1 MPDAITDETIRGQR
15 PHAPHAGRGRTVP
28 LIIASAMFM
37 EQLDGTVLSTAL
49 PSMAHSF
56 GVDALHMSVA
66 LTSYLVSLA
75 VFIPA
80 SGAVADRL
88 GSRTVFCAA
97 IALFTAGS
105 LLCAQSD
112 SLAFLVV
119 SRLIQGAGGA
129 MMVPVGRLVLLQTTA
144 KSDLI
149 ATMNWLLVPATIGPL
164 LGPPVGGFLVTT
176 LSWRWIFYINLPIGV
191 AGLALAAWFVPQLR
205 AERDRF
211 DVRGLVLSGVALA
224 CLIFG
229 LELASRGSVPATLAA
244 GILAVSVASGALYG
258 WHARRTVRPILDLSL
273 MRIPTFGL
281 SVVAGAATRIAV
293 GATPFLLPLML
304 QVGLG
309 MSAAQS
315 GATTFLTS
323 AGALSM
329 RGFSR
334 RLLRRFGYRRTM
346 IWNGAGASA
355 FAFACACFRPGVGH
369 GVIWVVL
376 FCGGFLQSLQ
386 FTAYNTI
393 AYADVPAARMSAA
406 TSLYATMQQVTLTL
420 GICVAAAAVAIA
432 AAWRGVGHAGLV
444 ELSIAWATVG
454 AAATLAPVL
463 CARLRSDAGEELSGH
478 HA

>member
-1 MPDAITDETIRGQR
+1 MPDVVTQDTTRG
-15 PHAPHAGRGRTVP
+15 PAPQAPPGRTVP

-80 SGAVADRL
+80 SGAVADRV

-97 IALFTAGS
+97 IVLFTAGS
-105 LLCAQSD
+105 MLCAQSE
-112 SLAFLVV
+112 SLAFLVAA
-119 SRLIQGAGGA
+119 RLLQGMGGA

-176 LSWRWIFYINLPIGV
+176 LSWRWIFYINVPIGV
-191 AGLALAAWFVPQLR
+191 VGLGLAAWFVPQLR
-205 AERDRF
+205 AARRERF
-211 DVRGLVLSGVALA
+211 DVRGLVLSGVSLA

-229 LELASRGSVPATLAA
+229 LELASRGAVPWPVAV
-244 GILAVSVASGALYG
+244 GILRVSVASGAAYG
-258 WHARRTVRPILDLSL
+258 WHARRVVRPILDFTL

-293 GATPFLLPLML
+293 GATPFLLPLTL
-304 QVGLG
+304 QIGLG

-315 GATTFLTS
+315 GATTFMASVGGL
-323 AGALSM
+323 AM

-334 RLLRRFGYRRTM
+334 RLLRRFGYRRAM
-346 IWNGAGASA
+346 IWNGLGASL
-355 FAFACACFRPGVGH
+355 FAFACACFRPGVGQ
-369 GVIWVVL
+369 VAIWVVL
-376 FCGGFLQSLQ
+376 FGGGFFQSLQ

-393 AYADVPAARMSAA
+393 AYADVPGGRMSAA
-406 TSLYATMQQVTLTL
+406 TSFYATMQQVTLTL
-420 GICVAAAAVAIA
+420 GICVAAGALAVST
-432 AAWRGVGHAGLV
+432 AWRGMAHAGLDDFTV
-444 ELSIAWATVG
+444 AWVTVG
-454 AAATLAPVL
+454 AVAMVAPVV
-463 CARLRSDAGEELSGH
+463 CARLRGDAGKELSGH
-478 HA
+478 HG